1 MNTKQYEIEAN
12 SDLDFLNIPG
22 VLCVAELTNTRE
34 RYWDHVIAL
43 VEAMVQQYK
52 SQDMLSWEDFVN
64 STLTELVKGSLWTT
78 EREACL
84 TMLAT
89 TNNYNAWLEF
99 EEPLGTNP
107 VQTMAE
113 CAMARDLMDYCADV
127 VYELD
132 AEEYGE

>member
-1 MNTKQYEIEAN
+1 MGG
-12 SDLDFLNIPG
+12 LR
-22 VLCVAELTNTRE
+22 ELHAHRTGEGLAT
-34 RYWDHVIAL
+34 
-43 VEAMVQQYK
+43 
-52 SQDMLSWEDFVN
+52 
-64 STLTELVKGSLWTT
+64 WTT
-78 EREACL
+78 DREACL